1 MAAVAK
7 EIFQVLQRFN
17 YTVSLYDDDLNAVA
31 EPAEARKFFAG
42 VQDPKSRHPKP
53 HLLVSL
59 KDDDDD
65 SSIQLLFGKSVH
77 ANAINGLMQTAR
89 VTATKYNM
97 TFDPQQYFKE
107 INPKDTGLVAE
118 SKTRGYDM
126 QVCEGM
132 YGTSKSS
139 YLKFENAKMI
149 VRHKTRIDDSR
160 IGARGRYVEAIFVE
174 NASGERLKF
183 PTNDLSAARAMT
195 QHVSSGGD
203 FRDSLG
209 EQIVTLA
216 EEYGRLGTCS
226 RYVQA
231 NGATLQE
238 GAMAVR
244 EACRTK
250 MLELRKTFQ
259 RLYRPTSYAQEAAEM
274 MDRAHVLTETGTAI
288 DEGRIDELRRLL
300 NDADLPDAVYE
311 TAARAVLAGQP
322 VAPVTERMIGRA
334 GDQSHLAENNPI
346 IRSHMDWLD
355 QFDPDRLVEFTMGS
369 TDTSYEDNYDAA
381 TQAVIED
388 FDASAF
394 VHSPAMQDVL
404 DGRDPDDAEENIL
417 DEEEI
422 VDALQ
427 DYLRTVSD
435 VNDLGGDLLGVAEQ
449 LLDPACEALRDMG
462 YEIEPREDDPLDEPS
477 EDDPLFAEPALD
489 DTELTDD
496 IETPMVEDDGELTRE
511 DILLPPSS
519 PQKSKSLFQQ
529 VGKSA
534 RRTANGYEPVEADD
548 IAKSLSAGARG
559 IL

>member
-1 MAAVAK
+1 
-7 EIFQVLQRFN
+7 
-17 YTVSLYDDDLNAVA
+17 
-31 EPAEARKFFAG
+31 
-42 VQDPKSRHPKP
+42 
-53 HLLVSL
+53 
-59 KDDDDD
+59 
-65 SSIQLLFGKSVH
+65 
-77 ANAINGLMQTAR
+77 
-89 VTATKYNM
+89 
-97 TFDPQQYFKE
+97 
-107 INPKDTGLVAE
+107 
-118 SKTRGYDM
+118 
-126 QVCEGM
+126 
-132 YGTSKSS
+132 
-139 YLKFENAKMI
+139 
-149 VRHKTRIDDSR
+149 
-160 IGARGRYVEAIFVE
+160 
-174 NASGERLKF
+174 
-183 PTNDLSAARAMT
+183 
-195 QHVSSGGD
+195 
-203 FRDSLG
+203 
-209 EQIVTLA
+209 
-216 EEYGRLGTCS
+216 
-226 RYVQA
+226 
-231 NGATLQE
+231 
-238 GAMAVR
+238 
-244 EACRTK
+244 
-250 MLELRKTFQ
+250 
-259 RLYRPTSYAQEAAEM
+259 M

-534 RRTANGYEPVEADD
+534 RRTANGYEPVEPDD